1 MKFNNDISLHLCD
14 GGRMTTMRRILR
26 DRLSAAAIMLLFAQ
40 LLLLQG
46 LLAGAS
52 QGAMA
57 AASVDPLHE
66 ICFSSGAI
74 GQVPNDRIPAKSSN
88 ECPCGT
94 LCRLASTDMPA
105 ILGAEGPL
113 TLAATQLAVSVALP
127 PGKATPTTP
136 RGLIPEPRA
145 PPFCS

>member
-1 MKFNNDISLHLCD
+1 MS
-14 GGRMTTMRRILR
+14 TMRRILR
-26 DRLSAAAIMLLFAQ
+26 DRISAAAIMLLFAQ

-57 AASVDPLHE
+57 AASVDQLHE

-74 GQVPNDRIPAKSSN
+74 GQAPNDSIPAKSSN

-94 LCRLASTDMPA
+94 LCRLASTDVPA
-105 ILGAEGPL
+105 ILGGEVPL
-113 TLAATQLAVSVALP
+113 TLAAIQIAFTAALP
-127 PGKATPTTP
+127 PEEVASTTP

-145 PPFCS
+145 PPFFS